1 MRAWLINLFSIKTA
15 RTGSILLYVMV
26 FGSISFSVIVMTL
39 ATYAISENRASV
51 SKSNGEEA
59 FQIAEAGIAYYRW
72 HLAHNPLDFTDGT
85 NGAPGPYVHDYKDK
99 NGSTVGK
106 FSLDITPPSD
116 TSTIVYVKSTGWV
129 TSQPNTKRI
138 IKVKLGLPSL
148 TDFAFITNAN
158 VWIGSTE
165 QTHGKFHANGGIR
178 YDGLGDAPITSAVAT
193 YVCQPIFGN
202 GCANTVKPGI
212 WGDGG
217 PQNFWQFPVPAQD
230 FTAITAD
237 LAQIKQEADDN
248 GLYLSASGE
257 NGWALTFSSSSQ
269 IFARKVMTVN
279 CYSGQDIGESRYTP
293 KCIDAGTYG
302 PTTTYPMP
310 ANGRVF
316 VEDTV
321 WVDGT
326 IKGHVV
332 VANAD
337 GKSIIINGNIIYTA
351 KDGRDTLGLMAQK
364 DILVPY
370 NSPDN
375 LEIDAA
381 LLAQTGAA
389 KRYNYQAGSKDRRNS
404 IIIYGAVVTYGIWTW
419 SWVNNGGQVVSGYV
433 NTNSTYDANLTY
445 SPPPG
450 FPLGSEYNLIT
461 WELLN

>member
-1 MRAWLINLFSIKTA
+1 
-15 RTGSILLYVMV
+15 
-26 FGSISFSVIVMTL
+26 
-39 ATYAISENRASV
+39 
-51 SKSNGEEA
+51 
-59 FQIAEAGIAYYRW
+59 
-72 HLAHNPLDFTDGT
+72 
-85 NGAPGPYVHDYKDK
+85 
-99 NGSTVGK
+99 
-106 FSLDITPPSD
+106 
-116 TSTIVYVKSTGWV
+116 
-129 TSQPNTKRI
+129 
-138 IKVKLGLPSL
+138 
-148 TDFAFITNAN
+148 
-158 VWIGSTE
+158 
-165 QTHGKFHANGGIR
+165 
-178 YDGLGDAPITSAVAT
+178 
-193 YVCQPIFGN
+193 
-202 GCANTVKPGI
+202 
-212 WGDGG
+212 
-217 PQNFWQFPVPAQD
+217 
-230 FTAITAD
+230 
-237 LAQIKQEADDN
+237 
-248 GLYLSASGE
+248 
-257 NGWALTFSSSSQ
+257 
-269 IFARKVMTVN
+269 
-279 CYSGQDIGESRYTP
+279 
-293 KCIDAGTYG
+293 
-302 PTTTYPMP
+302 MP